1 MKRTVLEMTLGFVE
15 ITLFTVG
22 CGAYGV
28 LLVVMYLGAVWLS
41 GLLGPMVVSALVLL
55 VCLGMGMGT
64 GKTLLLGVSTIG
76 ARGLKWAHDCLTGPL
91 YKRLGEEQH
100 RPR

>member
-15 ITLFTVG
+15 MTLFTLG

-41 GLLGPMVVSALVLL
+41 GLLGPMVVAALVLL
-55 VCLGMGMGT
+55 VCLGMGA
-64 GKTLLLGVSTIG
+64 GKTLVLSVSTVG
-76 ARGLKWAHDCLTGPL
+76 ARGLRWVHDCLTGPL
-91 YKRLGEEQH
+91 YRRLGEEQH
-100 RPR
+100 RLR

>member
-1 MKRTVLEMTLGFVE
+1 MTLGFVE

-41 GLLGPMVVSALVLL
+41 GLLGPMVVAALALL
-55 VCLGMGMGT
+55 VCLGMGVGA
-64 GKTLLLGVSTIG
+64 GITLLLGVSTIG

-91 YKRLGEEQH
+91 YRRLGEEQH

>member
-1 MKRTVLEMTLGFVE
+1 MKRTMLEMTLGFVE

-41 GLLGPMVVSALVLL
+41 ELLGPMVVAALVLL
-55 VCLGMGMGT
+55 ACLSMGT
-64 GKTLLLGVSTIG
+64 RVGKTLALNVSTVG
-76 ARGLKWAHDCLTGPL
+76 ARWLGWVHDCLTGPL
-91 YKRLGEEQH
+91 YRRLGEGQH
-100 RPR
+100 RPM